1 MSLWLPNGVSYEA
14 YRVDRAVREYDERL
28 MFGRNDETGDWCIFI
43 RLPGD
48 NPPYPVIGFQDTI
61 PDPHDAIRRLNEG
74 DTRKHGERI
83 YKEIL
88 DSEKKRRAML
98 DYVSSQAAED
108 SAERTEHMMRQR
120 GASPIIKV
128 YSKGVSKDD
137 SDD

>member
-14 YRVDRAVREYDERL
+14 YRVDRVVREYDERL

-128 YSKGVSKDD
+128 YPKGVSEDA
-137 SDD
+137 